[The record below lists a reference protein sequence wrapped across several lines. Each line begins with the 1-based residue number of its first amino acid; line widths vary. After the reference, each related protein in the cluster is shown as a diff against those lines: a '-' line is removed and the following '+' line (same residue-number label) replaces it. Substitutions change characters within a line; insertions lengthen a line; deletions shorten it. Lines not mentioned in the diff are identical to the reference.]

1 MRRSGEH
8 MNPYSHNLLPRLEH
22 YQCDLRQISVRVIVP
37 FKRQENKMVINILET
52 KDLLELSLL
61 KCKICCRRLQSP
73 ILQVSGFDNVCGS
86 CTSDSNAK
94 RNVDLEALLEKLYLP
109 CNYAESGCKFEGNFD
124 DVCIHE
130 KVCCFQELKCPL
142 APYGQCNGDLDNIVE
157 HIESKH
163 PDNVLKVVANHVYVR
178 NPNAEK
184 TTAIYLFAVDN
195 LRFVLSAKLDA
206 KKDQI
211 SYAFYCLNYDV
222 NMDDVKISIPLKDD
236 NLNCNVEIIHV
247 KQLGK
252 GEVPSMFYEK
262 NVIKMKCIILEIFGC
277 SDTITIRID
286 ITKSV
291 ALIEETDEL
300 CNSFAGSWTHRIVCC
315 EKCFK
320 GDYHFHCS
328 CSPNNSMSNSKTHTE
343 SITIHS
349 VLNLDS
355 FKPNR
360 TLQCGNTGCNK
371 EIYGLRLQSPILQV
385 SGFDN
390 VCGSCTSDSNAKR
403 NVDLEALLEK
413 LYLPCNYAES
423 GCKFEGN
430 FDDVC
435 IHEKVCCFQELKCPL
450 APYGQCNGDLDNI
463 VEHIESKH
471 PDNVLKVVANH
482 VYVRNP
488 NAEKTTAIY
497 LFAVDNLRFVLS
509 AKLDAKKDQISYAF
523 YCLNYDVNM
532 DDVKISIPLKDDN
545 LNCNVEIIHVKQL
558 GKGEVP
564 SMFYEKNVIKMKC
577 IILEIFGCS
586 DTITIRID
594 ITKSVALVEET
605 DELCNS
611 FAGSWYKCSFCS
623 KAAKNIHYCNRTHR
637 IVCCEKCFKVIVPVI
652 MVKCCCVRGCGN
664 SDKTVSKRCFPYL
677 NREFGISSES
687 IGD

>member
-1 MRRSGEH
+1 
-8 MNPYSHNLLPRLEH
+8 
-22 YQCDLRQISVRVIVP
+22 
-37 FKRQENKMVINILET
+37 MVINILET

-61 KCKICCRRLQSP
+61 KCKICCR
-73 ILQVSGFDNVCGS
+73 
-86 CTSDSNAK
+86 
-94 RNVDLEALLEKLYLP
+94 
-109 CNYAESGCKFEGNFD
+109 
-124 DVCIHE
+124 
-130 KVCCFQELKCPL
+130 
-142 APYGQCNGDLDNIVE
+142 
-157 HIESKH
+157 
-163 PDNVLKVVANHVYVR
+163 
-178 NPNAEK
+178 
-184 TTAIYLFAVDN
+184 
-195 LRFVLSAKLDA
+195 
-206 KKDQI
+206 
-211 SYAFYCLNYDV
+211 
-222 NMDDVKISIPLKDD
+222 
-236 NLNCNVEIIHV
+236 
-247 KQLGK
+247 
-252 GEVPSMFYEK
+252 
-262 NVIKMKCIILEIFGC
+262 
-277 SDTITIRID
+277 
-286 ITKSV
+286 
-291 ALIEETDEL
+291 
-300 CNSFAGSWTHRIVCC
+300 
-315 EKCFK
+315 
-320 GDYHFHCS
+320 
-328 CSPNNSMSNSKTHTE
+328 
-343 SITIHS
+343 
-349 VLNLDS
+349 
-355 FKPNR
+355 
-360 TLQCGNTGCNK
+360 
-371 EIYGLRLQSPILQV
+371 RLQSPILQV

-637 IVCCEKCFKVIVPVI
+637 IVCCEKCFKGDYHFHCSCSPNNSMSNSKTHTESITIHSVLNLDSFKPN
-652 MVKCCCVRGCGN
+652 RTLQCGN
-664 SDKTVSKRCFPYL
+664 TGCNKEIYGLRYESHSKLECRFRQVNCSFSTSTSCEWTGTFTDFIAHLTEDHADRVNQNSCEILNTNGTSQQLCFVKQNKTFLQTYQIGNNQQLAVTTSVIDVKGSEDISYKWLIYL
-677 NREFGISSES
+677 KNSVNGCETLVTNVCTNEEEKTTIDITDYVTDVPFTLKVLFRRVGDISE
-687 IGD
+687 